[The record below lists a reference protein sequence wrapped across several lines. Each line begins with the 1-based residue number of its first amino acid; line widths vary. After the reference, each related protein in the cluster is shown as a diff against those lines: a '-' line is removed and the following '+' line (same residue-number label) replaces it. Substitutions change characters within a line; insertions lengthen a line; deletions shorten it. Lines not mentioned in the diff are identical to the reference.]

1 MCIYKHEYICY
12 TYQEM
17 AQYVNNGVNN
27 CIRPTRRRSIMKR
40 VYTCRIY
47 GMGKIILPKKIR
59 EKLDWEHMDTL
70 SLRVENDTLILKL
83 SKKNL
88 QRDDALYPVD
98 GFV

>member
-1 MCIYKHEYICY
+1 
-12 TYQEM
+12 
-17 AQYVNNGVNN
+17 
-27 CIRPTRRRSIMKR
+27 
-40 VYTCRIY
+40 
-47 GMGKIILPKKIR
+47 MGKIILPKKIR